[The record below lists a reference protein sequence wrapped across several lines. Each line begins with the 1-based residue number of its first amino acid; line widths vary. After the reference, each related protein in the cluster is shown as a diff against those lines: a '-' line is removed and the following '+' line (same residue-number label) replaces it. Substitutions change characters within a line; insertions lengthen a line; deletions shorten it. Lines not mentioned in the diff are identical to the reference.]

1 MSPPPPPTIA
11 IQYIDV
17 IRLHIPQTMGDHM
30 AEEPRTKMISM
41 RFDIE
46 LMERIKAV
54 AEREDR
60 TFAAQLQRMLA

>member
-1 MSPPPPPTIA
+1 
-11 IQYIDV
+11 
-17 IRLHIPQTMGDHM
+17 MGDHM

-46 LMERIKAV
+46 LMDRIKAI

-60 TFAAQLQRMLA
+60 TFAAQLQRMLRQWLDEHPVEPDEPKRKAPRR